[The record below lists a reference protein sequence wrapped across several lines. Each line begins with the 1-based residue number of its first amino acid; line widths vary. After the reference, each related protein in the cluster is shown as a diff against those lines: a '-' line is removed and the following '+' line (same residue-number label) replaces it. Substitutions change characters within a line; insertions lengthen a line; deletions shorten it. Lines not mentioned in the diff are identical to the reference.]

1 MKVLKMNRLLG
12 SALVAVGVWMAGL
25 TAAANDT
32 PDAQTYPFAE
42 KDNIS
47 ILIFGNSWTH
57 PAAGSF
63 ADLALTIGKHVRLV
77 GLRTSGASYE
87 KHAADLN
94 TPGAYKDVGRWNTTS
109 TPWQIAD
116 ADLMSKKPVEII
128 ASEPWDIVI
137 LNDFS
142 QDALAPWTDAS
153 KAAFDTLVNTIH
165 TASPTTKIYVNQ
177 TWGCGAYWTGFAVNG
192 LPCVDNRDA
201 MYEQSVANANEMF
214 HRYDNDPNLN
224 GVIEKLCPCGYAFQ
238 LYLYR
243 RPILTWRDQ
252 HELQLANDQG
262 RHPNNG
268 GYQLE
273 ALTWLRTIFGKLP
286 TSAEQLPDS
295 YKANFNKFG
304 TNANL
309 ALSCAE
315 DATKAAHSGYLD
327 YGKGTVNFSYT
338 VRFLNYDREVIS
350 EQSVSNLL
358 CAVMPDMT
366 KVEIGDGYELDG
378 WRTEIPDCDGVDNP
392 FLNKTHVYSTDEV
405 AAYKIFDTTDF
416 ILKRRLVGAAGVE
429 RVWTGNTDTDWNKAD
444 NWEPQAVP
452 DAESEV
458 TIPYAAAADAET
470 LVTASGPITASSI
483 IVGSGEGLGKATL
496 QFNHKRTNE
505 VASVQV
511 NARGKITSGANGSNG
526 SAPYRVVMHTTGNFT
541 IAEGGAVDVS
551 AKGYGIGYG
560 VDYSNMRNY
569 AGSHGGIAAGYIA
582 SPKEVLDP
590 KYSCYGSIRAPVT
603 MGSGGDG
610 NNAKRA
616 GGGVVHLIVD
626 GILTING
633 DVLAVGG
640 ADDDTANRSSSA
652 GGSIWLEAGVF
663 LGSGSVDVR
672 GGRSIHYTAGGSG
685 RIAIITKMPNSEVF
699 SPVSSAGAGGVG
711 SLRLIAAPRTCAN
724 TDDLRRT
731 GCGTI
736 YIENSTHPAG
746 GGDLYIDGGGVES
759 SAEIYG
765 AHIGSLVTEAN
776 DPTVVFNSISVQN
789 KGRLYLEEGATL
801 QTCLLRVAADT
812 TCFGQDQIII
822 KDGPVVPPEEP
833 PEEPVDP
840 PVDPT
845 DPVDPPVDPTDPV
858 DPPVDP
864 VDPPVDPT
872 DPVDPPVD
880 PTDPIDPIIP
890 KGNTNWITN
899 VGFDGT
905 DPKWGTLPSGA
916 TFLNNRLVLDIGS
929 DTLSYPG
936 LIPVDVVKTN
946 LTVHTTMAFT
956 SYETLPAVGPDLKA
970 GVAALETATSTNYW
984 VLAKNAGGTANEWT
998 DTGLEADTAND
1009 VLVRVVVTTKK
1020 GVTSAKYQFGDSEP
1034 VTRTI
1039 YAPSSARGAMF
1050 TGCGEVS
1057 TLEGWYN
1064 TPRTWG
1070 GLLLIFH

>member
-1 MKVLKMNRLLG
+1 MKTFLKNGLLG
-12 SALVAVGVWMAGL
+12 SALVAVGVWMAAL

-116 ADLMSKKPVEII
+116 ADIMSKKPVEII
-128 ASEPWDIVI
+128 ASEAWDIVI

-177 TWGCGAYWTGFAVNG
+177 TWACGAYWTGFAVNG

-252 HELQLANDQG
+252 HELQLENDQG

-286 TSAEQLPDS
+286 TYAELPDS

-304 TNANL
+304 TNTNL

-315 DATKAAHSGYLD
+315 DATKAAHSRYLD

-405 AAYKIFDTTDF
+405 TAYKIFDTTDF

-458 TIPYAAAADAET
+458 TIPYAAAADGET

-711 SLRLIAAPRTCAN
+711 SLRLIAAPRTCENA
-724 TDDLRRT
+724 DDLRRT

-765 AHIGSLVTEAN
+765 AHIGSLVAESN
-776 DPTVVFNSISVQN
+776 DPAVIFNSIVVQN
-789 KGRLYLEEGATL
+789 KGRLWVEEGSS
-801 QTCLLRVAADT
+801 LRTRQLKVVADEKT
-812 TCFGQDQIII
+812 TCSGSERITIIDDPI
-822 KDGPVVPPEEP
+822 NPTEP
-833 PEEPVDP
+833 TE
-840 PVDPT
+840 PT
-845 DPVDPPVDPTDPV
+845 DPTEPTEPTDPTE
-858 DPPVDP
+858 PPV
-864 VDPPVDPT
+864 

-890 KGNTNWITN
+890 KANTNWIAN

-905 DPKWGTLPSGA
+905 DQKWGTLPYGA
-916 TFLNNRLVLDIGS
+916 SFLDNRLVLDIGV
-929 DTLSYPG
+929 DTIPYPG

-956 SYETLPAVGPDLKA
+956 TYETLPAIDPNIKA
-970 GVAALETATSTNYW
+970 GVAALETTTSTNYW
-984 VLAKNAGGTANEWT
+984 VLAKNSDGTANEWT
-998 DTGLEADTAND
+998 DTGLEADTVND

-1050 TGCGEVS
+1050 TGHGSVS

-1064 TPRTWG
+1064 TPRKLG
-1070 GLLLIFH
+1070 GLLFLFH